1 MEVVHDTTEG
11 LRPLDDPP
19 TPLLSLVDTGGGDR
33 GGAPPSLQWWRRRLS
48 AVERVLALWFSGKGE
63 SNLKTNHLPVVPN
76 FAPFC
81 QKSLRDCTRPLVS
94 GRSSPE
100 EEEDL
105 IRS

>member
-48 AVERVLALWFSGKGE
+48 AVERVLALWFSGTSKYLFPGPGR
-63 SNLKTNHLPVVPN
+63 K
-76 FAPFC
+76 
-81 QKSLRDCTRPLVS
+81 LVS
-94 GRSSPE
+94 VKWS
-100 EEEDL
+100 
-105 IRS
+105 IIN